1 MALMHVDK
9 SQKVSFS
16 KKDPV
21 VSSQSRTRMSEA
33 QQKLQDEQLRIE
45 EDNALRSL
53 PVNGCSCSGD
63 RASQSKTGCINAEKW
78 FKLSFKNQEWIH
90 FNNYKLYQMHV
101 KSQQMILADGGVLMG
116 GDNQQSAAD
125 NEQDIMLDVDRTF
138 QHLEYFQRP
147 EIKESMKRILV
158 TYSNYEASI
167 GYV

>member
-1 MALMHVDK
+1 M
-9 SQKVSFS
+9 
-16 KKDPV
+16 
-21 VSSQSRTRMSEA
+21 
-33 QQKLQDEQLRIE
+33 
-45 EDNALRSL
+45 
-53 PVNGCSCSGD
+53 
-63 RASQSKTGCINAEKW
+63 
-78 FKLSFKNQEWIH
+78 SFKNQEWVH

-101 KSQQMILADGGVLMG
+101 KSQQMIMAEGGAMMNG
-116 GDNQQSAAD
+116 ESQPSPAE